1 MDNEEAPKEMVM
13 TPKEMVMTPLEAI
26 ENFQMITYTLKR
38 VQKRGFLSNTIFRFS
53 KECFNEQFLII
64 FFFLNVKNLKIY
76 KELLWNQKIPWLHI
90 GIDANEEPLWVYG
103 KVHTNTVVFDL
114 EINVY

>member
-1 MDNEEAPKEMVM
+1 M
-13 TPKEMVMTPLEAI
+13 
-26 ENFQMITYTLKR
+26 
-38 VQKRGFLSNTIFRFS
+38 
-53 KECFNEQFLII
+53 
-64 FFFLNVKNLKIY
+64 KNLKNY

-103 KVHTNTVVFDL
+103 KVHTNTLVFDL